1 MLRLPL
7 AKRNAFGKLIQ
18 LHPKR
23 LLCSVLLSS
32 SGPGSFSVGTDFV
45 LPYPRDFSQ
54 SASRYDVCQFST
66 SHGRSAKT
74 GSITRKKVPSI
85 SFENEYDTV
94 LKQLVGS
101 NLPVLTKHI
110 DQANL
115 QPKTRGAND
124 TNELLESM
132 LDDDYEIKEVTR
144 QLARLQNRNYQ
155 EIKEARRQ
163 VERFKTPVSDYQ
175 LLLKSLYPTSGSI
188 NLAALYR
195 GYQSLPTPRPL
206 HLLPQ
211 HLEDLIS
218 TFMDGKTPDSRNI
231 FTNLIQD
238 IEDCGLPV
246 SEFEYTTSALITVK
260 SFLAE
265 IRNPTANTSS
275 TMHKIEKLR
284 EQLEQVHNKSISST
298 NLFYQFGLKSRQQE
312 IVNESVKDFQ
322 NGKFRPNRVTM
333 MISIMN
339 EGSKRNIEGIKSLY
353 ETLFQE
359 GYLIDIS
366 VVNVVLKA
374 FILCQQAEQAEVLYQ
389 SIVTQ
394 SKLRIAPGSTPD
406 FIPSNS
412 VLLKKAILIDNVVQ
426 ILKDNQVPVNVAK
439 LRVPLIPDEFTYLNM
454 LTHYSR
460 KGGDLNRCLS
470 VLEDMNRLEFEPT
483 FAIYMRAYSGFRR
496 NQKSTSSW
504 NRNGLKVLTQI
515 LCDHYQRMSKRTP
528 LFTKSVSEGLTHI
541 SKIFN
546 SRLLRRVIKCY
557 KTTYWEVPQQ
567 VFDIEA
573 EIFGDSSATV
583 PATTTVNNKSG
594 NPGVAPSTVYRALTK
609 LLEIA

>member
-18 LHPKR
+18 LHPER
-23 LLCSVLLSS
+23 LLRPVSLSS
-32 SGPGSFSVGTDFV
+32 SGYGSSIASADFV
-45 LPYPRDFSQ
+45 LSYPRDSNQ
-54 SASRYDVCQFST
+54 SASRYEVCQFST
-66 SHGRSAKT
+66 SHGRSAKS
-74 GSITRKKVPSI
+74 GSTTRKKVASI
-85 SFENEYDTV
+85 SFEKEYDIV

-101 NLPVLTKHI
+101 NLPVLVKHI
-110 DQANL
+110 DQVNL
-115 QPKTRGAND
+115 KPKTRGAND

-132 LDDDYEIKEVTR
+132 LDDDYEVNEVIR
-144 QLARLQNRNYQ
+144 QFARLQNRNYQ

-211 HLEDLIS
+211 HLEDLLS
-218 TFMDGKTPDSRNI
+218 TFMDGKTPESRNI
-231 FTNLIQD
+231 YTNLIQD

-260 SFLAE
+260 SFLSE
-265 IRNPTANTSS
+265 TRNPSANTSS
-275 TMHKIEKLR
+275 TMHKIERLR
-284 EQLEQVHNKSISST
+284 EQLEQVNNKSISST

-312 IVNESVKDFQ
+312 IVNESVKEFQ

-339 EGSKRNIEGIKSLY
+339 EGSNRNIDGIKSLY
-353 ETLFQE
+353 ETLFHE

-374 FILCQQAEQAEVLYQ
+374 FLLCQQAEQAEVLYQ
-389 SIVTQ
+389 SIVSQ

-412 VLLKKAILIDNVVQ
+412 VLLKKAILIDYVVQ
-426 ILKDNQVPVNVAK
+426 ILKSNHVPVNVTK

-470 VLEDMNRLEFEPT
+470 VFEDMNRLGFEPT
-483 FAIYMRAYSGFRR
+483 FPFYMRAYSGFRR

-515 LCDHYQRMSKRTP
+515 LCDHYQRISKRTP
-528 LFTKSVSEGLTHI
+528 LSTKSANEGLTHVN
-541 SKIFN
+541 KIFN
-546 SRLLRRVIKCY
+546 SRLLRRVIKSY

-567 VFDIEA
+567 VFDVEA

-594 NPGVAPSTVYRALTK
+594 KPVIAPSTVYRALTK
-609 LLEIA
+609 LIEIA